1 MKQLCIWLIL
11 CSLAIPALAQ
21 KGNAGKSPDFQ
32 ALTKQYFASYEKLDV
47 AATTPFFAKD
57 PDLVF
62 YDVSPMKFTGW
73 AEYEKA
79 LRGLLARYSSLTITA
94 KDDFRATQRGNV
106 AWVTVTIRI
115 SGQQKTG
122 AALELDGRFT
132 GIWEKRG
139 KQWLLVHEHY
149 SVPR

>member
-1 MKQLCIWLIL
+1 MKQVSVWLIL
-11 CSLAIPALAQ
+11 VALTIPTLAQ
-21 KGNAGKSPDFQ
+21 KGNAGKTPDFQ
-32 ALTKQYFASYEKLDV
+32 ALTKQYFESYEKLDV
-47 AATTPFFAKD
+47 AATAPFFAKD

-94 KDDFRATQRGNV
+94 KDDFRTTQRGNI
-106 AWVTVTIRI
+106 AWVTATIHI
-115 SGQQKTG
+115 SGQQKSGST
-122 AALELDGRFT
+122 LKLDGRFT

-139 KQWLLVHEHY
+139 KLWLLVHEHY